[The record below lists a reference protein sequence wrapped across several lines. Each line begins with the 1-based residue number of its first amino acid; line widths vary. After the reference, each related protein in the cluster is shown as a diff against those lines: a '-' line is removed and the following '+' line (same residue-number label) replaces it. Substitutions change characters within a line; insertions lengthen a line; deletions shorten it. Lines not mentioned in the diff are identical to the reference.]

1 MFKGKITKVT
11 PVTANT
17 NIPLDVEYN
26 TNSNTAFKSNTNT
39 ISIMKPGFYFI
50 NGQLVVTDVAVGDIS
65 AQLYVNGEIV
75 PEATSTFTVGATTDF
90 STLPITDMIRVVPT
104 ELDENVE
111 VSIQLSVAASVSSA
125 VLVVERIR

>member
-26 TNSNTAFKSNTNT
+26 TNNNTAFKGNTNT
-39 ISIMKPGFYFI
+39 VSVIKPGFYSI

-75 PEATSTFTVGATTDF
+75 PEATSTATVAATTDF

-104 ELDENVE
+104 TLDENVE
-111 VSIQLSVAASVSSA
+111 VSIQLNVAASISSA
-125 VLVVERIR
+125 VLIVERIR

>member
-26 TNSNTAFKSNTNT
+26 TNNNTAFKGNTNT
-39 ISIMKPGFYFI
+39 VSVIKPGFYSI

-75 PEATSTFTVGATTDF
+75 PEATSTATVAATTDF

-104 ELDENVE
+104 TLDENVE
-111 VSIQLSVAASVSSA
+111 VSIQLSVTASISSA
-125 VLVVERIR
+125 VLIVERIR

>member
-26 TNSNTAFKSNTNT
+26 TNNNTAFKGNTNT
-39 ISIMKPGFYFI
+39 VSVIKPGFYSI

-65 AQLYVNGEIV
+65 AQLYVNGKIV
-75 PEATSTFTVGATTDF
+75 PEATSTATVAATTDF

-104 ELDENVE
+104 TLDENVE
-111 VSIQLSVAASVSSA
+111 VSIQLSVAASISSA
-125 VLVVERIR
+125 VLIVERIR